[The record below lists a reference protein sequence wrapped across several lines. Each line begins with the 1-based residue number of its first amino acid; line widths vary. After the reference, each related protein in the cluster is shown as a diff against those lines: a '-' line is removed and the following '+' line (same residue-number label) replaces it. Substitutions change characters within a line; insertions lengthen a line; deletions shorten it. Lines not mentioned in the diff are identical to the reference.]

1 MVKKKSEQLDFIVDK
16 LTNSIENTRSGDSFD
31 TKISLM
37 TRNEIKKIK
46 KGNGWRFNWG
56 NEFEITEREVFKLT
70 IESNPKII
78 QGIISLEV
86 KSDHIYM
93 HLIESAPFNIGR
105 DKTYFGVPGNLVAF
119 ACKYSLQ
126 HGHEGYVSFLAKTTL
141 INHYIQTLGAI
152 NAAGLLMI
160 IDTKAALDLIN
171 KYFPNNQ

>member
-46 KGNGWRFNWG
+46 KGNGWRFNWA

-70 IESNPKII
+70 IENNLKII
-78 QGIISLEV
+78 QGIISVEV

-93 HLIESAPFNIGR
+93 HLIESAPF
-105 DKTYFGVPGNLVAF
+105 
-119 ACKYSLQ
+119 
-126 HGHEGYVSFLAKTTL
+126 
-141 INHYIQTLGAI
+141 
-152 NAAGLLMI
+152 
-160 IDTKAALDLIN
+160 
-171 KYFPNNQ
+171 